1 MVIGG
6 HNDKTMVPLVSLATW
21 RGVPVTDFLS
31 KEELDDVV
39 AQTKVGGATLTGLL
53 GTSAWIAPGAAA
65 AALVEA
71 IAMDEKKLIPC
82 CVSLEGEYGEKDLCI
97 GVPVVLGAKGVEKV
111 VELKL
116 AGEEKEKFEASVQA
130 ARDTNAKLGEALK

>member
-1 MVIGG
+1 M
-6 HNDKTMVPLVSLATW
+6 
-21 RGVPVTDFLS
+21 
-31 KEELDDVV
+31 
-39 AQTKVGGATLTGLL
+39 
-53 GTSAWIAPGAAA
+53 
-65 AALVEA
+65 
-71 IAMDEKKLIPC
+71 
-82 CVSLEGEYGEKDLCI
+82 SLEGEYGEKDLCI